1 MAKIKKI
8 RAKIE
13 NVKLNSYDEM
23 NTVRTIACSI
33 LTRKNETRCSSRVD
47 FRKVLKVT
55 ATRVSNY
62 HPNIASRN
70 MPNKCMTTDQRN
82 LKLKAIQRERKSL
95 LKNRNRL
102 ETKIENM
109 IPREGVAI
117 EEENIQN
124 ILGKVLEKEPV
135 GFDKNSLNF
144 LLWEQQKKINL
155 LKNKS
160 AMKWY
165 PVMTR

>member
-33 LTRKNETRCSSRVD
+33 LTRKNETRCSCRVD

-82 LKLKAIQRERKSL
+82 LKLGYSER
-95 LKNRNRL
+95 
-102 ETKIENM
+102 TKK
-109 IPREGVAI
+109 PF
-117 EEENIQN
+117 
-124 ILGKVLEKEPV
+124 EK
-135 GFDKNSLNF
+135 
-144 LLWEQQKKINL
+144 
-155 LKNKS
+155 
-160 AMKWY
+160 
-165 PVMTR
+165 